1 MNRLIRFLSVCLLLS
16 FVFPV
21 QAKVEGVTNE
31 PNQVYLFSY
40 SNRDGRS
47 GLKFAWS
54 PDGEKWFSVADGFAY
69 VNSDFGPWGRAK
81 TMFKPHLMQTRADG
95 KWHCIW
101 EATNTGKALA
111 YVTSPDL
118 QKWEAQSYFSPEER
132 SKYEPKDVYPTT
144 QKKVLVNGSEEEGWV
159 QEVPY
164 TTVQQIIRYAEHK
177 KYRQSLNAERTEQ
190 DPVRFANLKPV
201 EATIQV
207 NAGQAKEISKHLIG
221 IFFEDINYGADGGL
235 YAELVQNR
243 DFEYTP
249 TDRGNDQNW
258 NSTHSWSVQG
268 SDATLSIA
276 TENPIHPN
284 NSHYAVFDVNAAEQ
298 TALVNAGFDGIALKK
313 GEKYD
318 FSLFGKVL
326 EGKGGK
332 VLVNLVDKD
341 GTIIGQTAV
350 NVTSKDWKQQKAVL
364 TATSDAAAASLSIV
378 PQAVSKYALDM
389 ISLFPQNT
397 FKGRKNGLRAD
408 LAQILADM
416 HPRFIRFPGGCVAH
430 GDGLKNIYQ
439 WKNTIGP
446 LEARKS
452 ARNLWGYHQSMG
464 LGYYEYFQFCEDIG
478 AEPLPVLAAGVPCQ
492 NSACHG
498 DLRGGQQ
505 GGIPMSEM
513 GAYIQDILDLIE
525 WANGD
530 AKKTKWGK
538 VRAEAGHPKPFNLKY
553 IGIGNEDLIT
563 DIFEERFTM
572 IFNAI
577 KEKYPEM
584 IVVGTVGPFNE
595 GTDYVEG
602 WKLADKLGVP
612 MVDEHYYQTP
622 GWFLNNQDFY
632 DKYDRSKK
640 TKVYL
645 GEYATHIPGRKANI
659 ETALTEALYLAA
671 LERNGDVV
679 HMTSYAPLL
688 AKE

>member
-177 KYRQSLNAERTEQ
+177 KYRQSLNAERIEQ

-235 YAELVQNR
+235 YAELIQNR

-298 TALVNAGFDGIALKK
+298 TALMNAGFDGIALKK

-389 ISLFPQNT
+389 ISLFPQKT

-408 LAQILADM
+408 LAQTLADL
-416 HPRFIRFPGGCVAH
+416 HPRFVRFPGGCVAH
-430 GDGLKNIYQ
+430 GDGIDNIY
-439 WKNTIGP
+439 
-446 LEARKS
+446 
-452 ARNLWGYHQSMG
+452 
-464 LGYYEYFQFCEDIG
+464 D
-478 AEPLPVLAAGVPCQ
+478 
-492 NSACHG
+492 
-498 DLRGGQQ
+498 
-505 GGIPMSEM
+505 
-513 GAYIQDILDLIE
+513 
-525 WANGD
+525 
-530 AKKTKWGK
+530 
-538 VRAEAGHPKPFNLKY
+538 
-553 IGIGNEDLIT
+553 
-563 DIFEERFTM
+563 
-572 IFNAI
+572 
-577 KEKYPEM
+577 
-584 IVVGTVGPFNE
+584 
-595 GTDYVEG
+595 
-602 WKLADKLGVP
+602 
-612 MVDEHYYQTP
+612 
-622 GWFLNNQDFY
+622 
-632 DKYDRSKK
+632 
-640 TKVYL
+640 
-645 GEYATHIPGRKANI
+645 
-659 ETALTEALYLAA
+659 
-671 LERNGDVV
+671 
-679 HMTSYAPLL
+679 
-688 AKE
+688 